1 MEYTPQPLLS
11 GATHPCG
18 KGFLPRASAFF
29 CTDDRVYPVNLKPYK
44 LLGIT
49 FDVTPTVTIYESS
62 QK

>member
-1 MEYTPQPLLS
+1 MEYTPQLLLS
-11 GATHPCG
+11 RATRPCG
-18 KGFLPRASAFF
+18 KGLLPRASAFF
-29 CTDDRVYPVNLKPYK
+29 RTDDRVYPANLKRYK